1 MKKVWLIAVATFLA
15 FLAAAALATKLVH
28 VGPREAWILRI
39 ALIVLG
45 LLCAAVVFVF
55 LARKAK
61 RQPAAADD
69 EIDAAVGAAQD
80 RLSAAANAKLGRLPM
95 VLVLGPTG
103 GTKTTVVTRSGLE
116 PELLAGQVSRG
127 DAVVPTAAVNVWYSA
142 GKVLVEAGGGLLDQ
156 PERWGRLA
164 RRIQPD
170 RLPALFK
177 KGALSPRVAVVC
189 FPCDEFLK
197 PGASESVPA
206 AAKKLRARLAELSQA
221 LGIRLP
227 VYVVFTRVDRLPH
240 WEEYVQNLSR
250 EEAQEVLG
258 ATLPGLAAASAS
270 AYAERESARLG
281 DAFRELYR
289 SLALRRL
296 SVLPRD
302 AREDARGGAYEF
314 PREFRK
320 IGDLAVQ
327 FLVEVC
333 RPSQLSVSPFLRGF
347 YFTGVR
353 AVVVTDAALPQ
364 APQAPAPGPA
374 LNVAATSVF
383 DPRQLQAAAAAAA
396 STRGSRRVPEW
407 VFLPGIF
414 QRVVLQDEG
423 AMAVTRGGTRVN
435 LLRRTLLGV
444 AAAASIVLALGFTIA
459 YKNNHDLERGS
470 LAAARGVE
478 VVGAV
483 EAGAAPLDALGRLEA
498 VRAELARLRQ
508 YDREGH
514 PWRLGFGLYAGDDLL
529 APLRRLY
536 FDRFERVMWG
546 QTRAKLLG
554 ALQAL
559 PPQPNGA
566 QQYDVVY
573 DGLKAHL
580 VTTSEWAR
588 STPEFLTP
596 VLMHY
601 WPPAAA
607 TNAEGTDLAK
617 RQFDFFGSELPLGN
631 PYAQQADEQLVASTR
646 VFLGQFEGVDQF
658 YSSMIGAAG
667 QRAPSVQFSRLFP
680 GSAAVVRNAYEVP
693 GAFTRQGWEL
703 VQGDLRNVDRLFA
716 REKWVVGE
724 RALTAEDRVRLA
736 QQLRERYVADYLR
749 HWVEY
754 MRAGSVVGYNGVG
767 DAAMKLGQLAGNQSP
782 LLQMLALAST
792 NTAVDTAVVGKAFQ
806 PVHTVVPP
814 GTDKYVV
821 EANAPYVKA
830 LGGLQSALQTAATM
844 QGPQRTMA
852 LSQASASANDVNGAI
867 QQVTQGFKFG
877 GDAAAV
883 GDMVRRLLQAPL
895 RLSLDIISGLPAE
908 EANAKGAALCQQFGG
923 VTGKFPFNPHASA
936 EASMDEVTQV
946 FGRPNGAI
954 WTVPQQA
961 LQGLVVQ
968 QGSGFAAAAG
978 AVPAPGPAFL
988 GFLNRA
994 ASVSRALFDETG
1006 AGPGVDFTLRP
1017 ELSNELPEIT
1027 INIDGQTHTFT
1038 RTAPGSKPFRWD
1050 GTRARDARITA
1061 RIGAT
1066 ETTLVQAPPGPWAL
1080 FRMFHLADWTRGAGG
1095 HYTVRWHVVNPAVML
1110 TADVAFAGGAPPV
1123 FMRDYLGA
1131 NVRCVSQVTR

>member
-1 MKKVWLIAVATFLA
+1 MKKAWVIAAATFLA
-15 FLAAAALATKLVH
+15 FAAAAGFASKLVH
-28 VGPREAWILRI
+28 VGPREAWVLRI
-39 ALIVLG
+39 ALLVLG
-45 LLCAAVVFVF
+45 LLCGAVVFVY
-55 LARKAK
+55 LARRAK
-61 RQPAAADD
+61 SRPAAPDD
-69 EIDAAVGAAQD
+69 EIDAAVGAAQQ
-80 RLSAAANAKLGRLPM
+80 RLAAAAHAKLGRLP
-95 VLVLGPTG
+95 VFLVLGPTG
-103 GTKTTVVTRSGLE
+103 STKTTLVTRSGLE
-116 PELLAGQVSRG
+116 PELLAGQVSQG
-127 DAVVPTAAVNVWYSA
+127 DAVVPTAAVNIWYSG

-164 RRIQPD
+164 RRVQPD

-177 KGALSPRVAVVC
+177 KEALAPRVAVVC

-206 AAKKLRARLAELSQA
+206 AAKKLRARLVELSQA

-227 VYVVFTRVDRLPH
+227 VYVVFSRIDRLPH
-240 WEEYVQNLSR
+240 WDEYVQNLSR

-258 ATLPGLAAASAS
+258 ATLPAPPAGGAA
-270 AYAERESARLG
+270 AYAEREAARLG
-281 DAFRELYR
+281 DAFRDLYR

-296 SVLPRD
+296 ALLPRD
-302 AREDARGGAYEF
+302 AREDARAGAYEF

-320 IGDLAVQ
+320 ISDLAVQ

-353 AVVVTDAALPQ
+353 AIVVTDAALPQ
-364 APQAPAPGPA
+364 APRPAAPGPA

-396 STRGSRRVPEW
+396 ASRGSRRVPEW

-435 LLRRTLLGV
+435 LLRRTLLGA
-444 AAAASIVLALGFTIA
+444 AAAASIVLALGFTVA
-459 YKNNHDLERGS
+459 YKNNHDLERGA

-483 EAGAAPLDALGRLEA
+483 EEGAAPLDALGRLEA
-498 VRAELARLRQ
+498 VRAELARLRG
-508 YDREGH
+508 YERAGH
-514 PWRLGFGLYAGDDLL
+514 PWRLGFGLYSGDALL

-536 FDRFERVMWG
+536 FDRFERVLWG
-546 QTRAKLLG
+546 QTRERMLG
-554 ALQAL
+554 FLRAL

-573 DGLKAHL
+573 DALKAHV

-596 VLMHY
+596 VLMRY

-607 TNAEGTDLAK
+607 TNAEGMDLAR
-617 RQFDFFGSELPLGN
+617 RQFDFFGSELAFGN
-631 PYAQQADEQLVASTR
+631 PYAQEADAQLVASTR
-646 VFLGQFEGVDQF
+646 VFLSRFEGVDQF
-658 YSSMIGAAG
+658 YTSMIGAAG
-667 QRAPSVQFSRLFP
+667 QRVPPVQFNRLFP
-680 GSAAVVRNAYEVP
+680 ASASVVRDAYEVP

-703 VQGDLRNVDRLFA
+703 VQADLKNVDRLFA

-724 RALTAEDRVRLA
+724 RALSAEDRVRLA
-736 QQLRERYVADYLR
+736 QQLRERYLADYVR
-749 HWVEY
+749 HWQAY
-754 MRAGSVVGYNGVG
+754 MRAAAVVGYNGVG
-767 DAAMKLGQLAGNQSP
+767 DAALKLGQLAGNQSP
-782 LLQMLALAST
+782 LLQLLALAST
-792 NTAVDTAVVGKAFQ
+792 NTAVDTAVVGKVFQ
-806 PVHTVVPP
+806 PVHVVVPP

-821 EANAPYVKA
+821 ESNAPYVKA

-844 QGPQRTMA
+844 QGPQRAMA
-852 LSQASASANDVNGAI
+852 LSQASTSANDVNAAI
-867 QQVTQGFKFG
+867 QQVTQGFQVG
-877 GDAAAV
+877 GEAAAV
-883 GDMVRRLLQAPL
+883 GDVVRRLLQAPL
-895 RLSLDIISGLPAE
+895 RLSLGIISGLPAE

-923 VTGKFPFNPHASA
+923 VTTKFPFNPAASA

-961 LQGLVVQ
+961 LQGLIVQ
-968 QGSGFAAAAG
+968 QGSGFAAAPG
-978 AVPAPGPAFL
+978 AVPTPGPAFL

-994 ASVSRALFDETG
+994 AAVSRALFDETG

-1017 ELSNELPEIT
+1017 ELSADLPEIT
-1027 INIDGQTHTFT
+1027 VQIDGQTHTFT
-1038 RTAPGSKPFRWD
+1038 RTAPGSKPFRWE
-1050 GTRARDARITA
+1050 GARARDARITA
-1061 RIGAT
+1061 RIGGTDVA
-1066 ETTLVQAPPGPWAL
+1066 LLQAPAGPWAL
-1080 FRMFHLADWTRGAGG
+1080 FRLFHLADWTRGAGG
-1095 HYTVRWHVVNPAVML
+1095 HYTVRWHVANPAVTV
-1110 TADVAFAGGAPPV
+1110 TADVAFAGGAPPI
-1123 FMRDYLGA
+1123 FMRDYLGG
-1131 NVRCVSQVTR
+1131 NLRCVSQVTR